1 MFGISYVYYIYF
13 NFDIL
18 QNCIFNIFYIKR
30 WIFTKLSKFPRHLVL
45 LIKKFKIYQDSI
57 FLDIEPSVTR
67 IFSRHWKTWKFLV
80 FLNSYSSRFPII
92 TETYKSRDLLRLL
105 IFWNIGIFQIC
116 RSIVEHWNSDSNVH
130 HCSYLRADSSLPV
143 DVGWSRQNSMVSY
156 WILCEQFVKSDLAV
170 F

>member
-1 MFGISYVYYIYF
+1 MYYIYF
-13 NFDIL
+13 NFNIL

-45 LIKKFKIYQDSI
+45 LIKKFKIYQDST

-67 IFSRHWKTWKFLV
+67 IFYAIEKHGNFDPNVR
-80 FLNSYSSRFPII
+80 LNSYSSWFPII
-92 TETYKSRDLLRLL
+92 IETYKSRDLLRLL

-143 DVGWSRQNSMVSY
+143 DVGWSRQNSTASY